1 MNDAEHRTPTEG
13 APMEVLPPEAWPPAH
28 RLVRRIVAPVLRFTA
43 IEAASGIAL
52 IAATAV
58 ALLCANSPWAPS
70 YAAIWEFEV
79 GLQLGDIALVRPLG
93 WIVNDIL
100 MAVFFFV
107 IGLEIRRELAFG
119 ALDTRQKATLPAAAA
134 LGGML
139 VPAAIFAVLTDGA
152 ARAGWGVPMA
162 TDIAFALGIL
172 TLLGP
177 RVPAVLRI
185 LLLAVAVLDDL
196 GAILVIAVF
205 YSSGVVWSNLA
216 LGAAGLGLI
225 WLLQLAGVRQRAIYS
240 LPAILV
246 WVGAYTGGLHPTIA
260 GVLVGVMTPVRAWGL
275 EPRSPAADLIDRLH
289 PWVAFG
295 IMPVFAL
302 ANAGVS
308 LTAGGAGGDGVG
320 LAVAAGLVLGKPLGV
335 GLAIAAAV
343 GLGVARLPE
352 GVGPREVLVLG
363 CVAGI
368 GFTMS
373 LFIAS
378 LAFTD
383 AALLDATKLGV
394 LVASAIAG
402 TGTLLAGRL
411 LLPARPP
418 APGDG

>member
-1 MNDAEHRTPTEG
+1 MNDAERPTPTEG
-13 APMEVLPPEAWPPAH
+13 ASIELMPPEAWPPAH
-28 RLVRRIVAPVLRFTA
+28 GLVQRIVAPVLRFTQ
-43 IEAASGIAL
+43 IEAASGLAL
-52 IAATAV
+52 IAATV
-58 ALLCANSPWAPS
+58 LALVSANSPWAPH
-70 YAAIWEFEV
+70 YAAIWAFEV
-79 GLQLGDIALVRPLG
+79 GLQLGDVALVRPLG

-119 ALDTRQKATLPAAAA
+119 ALDSPQKAALPAAAA

-139 VPAAIFAVLTDGA
+139 VPAGIFALLTDGE

-205 YSSGVVWSNLA
+205 YSSGVAWSNLA
-216 LGAAGLGLI
+216 LGAAGLALI
-225 WLLQLAGVRQRAIYS
+225 WLLQLAGVRRRAIYS

-308 LTAGGAGGDGVG
+308 MTAGGAGGDGVG

-343 GLGVARLPE
+343 GLGVARLPA
-352 GVGPREVLVLG
+352 GVGARETVVLG

-394 LVASAIAG
+394 LVASAIAAAA
-402 TGTLLAGRL
+402 TLLAGRL
-411 LLPARPP
+411 LLPLRA
-418 APGDG
+418 APSDDG

>member
-1 MNDAEHRTPTEG
+1 MTTRLPTTPTEG
-13 APMEVLPPEAWPPAH
+13 TPTEAMPPEAWPPAR
-28 RLVRRIVAPVLRFTA
+28 RLVQRMVAPVLRFTQ

-58 ALLCANSPWAPS
+58 ALVCANSPWAS
-70 YAAIWEFEV
+70 HYNEIWAFEV
-79 GLQLGDIALVRPLG
+79 GLQLGDVALVRPLG
-93 WIVNDIL
+93 WVVNDIL

-107 IGLEIRRELAFG
+107 IGLEIRREMAFG
-119 ALDTRQKATLPAAAA
+119 ALDSRQKASLPAVAA

-139 VPAAIFAVLTDGA
+139 VPAGIFVVLTDGE

-177 RVPAVLRI
+177 RVPPVLRI

-196 GAILVIAVF
+196 GAILVIAIF
-205 YSSGVVWSNLA
+205 YSNGVVWANLA
-216 LGAAGLGLI
+216 VGAAGLGLI
-225 WLLQLAGVRQRAIYS
+225 WVLQLAGVRRRAIYS
-240 LPAILV
+240 LPAVLV
-246 WVGAYTGGLHPTIA
+246 WIGAYTGGLHPTIA

-275 EPRSPAADLIDRLH
+275 EARSPAADLIDRLH

-308 LTAGGAGGDGVG
+308 VTAGGSGGDGVG

-343 GLGVARLPE
+343 GLGVARLPA
-352 GVGPREVLVLG
+352 GVGPREILVLG

-394 LVASAIAG
+394 LVASAIAA
-402 TGTLLAGRL
+402 TATLLVGRL
-411 LLPARPP
+411 LLPVP
-418 APGDG
+418 ATPSGEG